1 MKNNFKQWMVDQYTH
16 NELADIANHGC
27 AGGVGGMI
35 YYTET
40 ANLYKRFSEELHE
53 IVAEYHDSVGQ
64 WPNYVADEMGDFVR
78 FANAMVWFCAEWVA
92 HEVTQGEYKPETEET
107 EGAEN
112 D

>member
-1 MKNNFKQWMVDQYTH
+1 MKNQFKQWMIETYSH
-16 NELADIANHGC
+16 NEMADMANHGC

-53 IVAEYHDSVGQ
+53 IVAEYHDAVGQ

-92 HEVTQGEYKPETEET
+92 NEETHGEYITET